1 MQIRKQIIQLFYQLV
16 PLAFI
21 SYRQKYFLNH
31 FSVVFIVV
39 YTSIVTPFDIGQGFF
54 SRSLDLLRI
63 SLPTTQ
69 NIRDSKA
76 HRC

>member
-1 MQIRKQIIQLFYQLV
+1 MQIRKQIMELFYQLV

-21 SYRQKYFLNH
+21 LYWQNYFLNH
-31 FSVVFIVV
+31 FSVAFIVV
-39 YTSIVTPFDIGQGFF
+39 YTPIITPFDIGQGLF
-54 SRSLDLLRI
+54 SRSLDLFRV

-69 NIRDSKA
+69 TIGDSKA